1 MRNVFILGA
10 WVALCM
16 ACTGP
21 KPAEVLP
28 EEDASAFVVVTDVVP
43 EAILEIRYYSTYN
56 FIGDRIPGYEEP
68 VALLTRQA
76 AD

>member
-28 EEDASAFVVVTDVVP
+28 EEDARS
-43 EAILEIRYYSTYN
+43 N
-56 FIGDRIPGYEEP
+56 FGDP
-68 VALLTRQA
+68 LLQHL
-76 AD
+76 